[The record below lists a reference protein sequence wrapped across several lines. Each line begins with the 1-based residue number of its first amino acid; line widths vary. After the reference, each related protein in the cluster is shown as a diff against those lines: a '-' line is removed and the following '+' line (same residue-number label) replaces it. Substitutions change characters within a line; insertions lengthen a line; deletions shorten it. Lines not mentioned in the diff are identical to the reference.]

1 MSCDCKHV
9 SCRTLRPCVRSHVCS
24 DGPTPPAPL
33 RLARAT
39 MPSSQEALQSAWL
52 SAKDGYLCAR
62 EQAKAWALREAW
74 LAEGKSDQAGL
85 RLHVA
90 GILWKSLGGKPR
102 GGRPSAQAVGQLFQR
117 IEDDPEWFPG
127 KTKSEAAPGPK
138 RLLRGPKATAI
149 AAAAKRLKT
158 GGEEPTYSAVVVAV
172 VVVVV
177 VPIHTF

>member
-1 MSCDCKHV
+1 MFCDCKRV
-9 SCRTLRPCVRSHVCS
+9 GCRTFHHRVRSHVGS
-24 DGPTPPAPL
+24 DGPTTQAPL
-33 RLARAT
+33 GLARAT

-52 SAKDGYLCAR
+52 LAKDGYLCAW

-74 LAEGKSDQAGL
+74 LAEGKSDQAGH

-90 GILWKSLGGKPR
+90 GLLQKSLGGKPR
-102 GGRPSAQAVGQLFQR
+102 GGSPSAQAVGQLFQR
-117 IEDDPEWFPG
+117 IDDDPEWFPG

-158 GGEEPTYSAVVVAV
+158 GGEEPVPRAASARA
-172 VVVVV
+172 
-177 VPIHTF
+177 